1 MSLGLKTSLARGGT
15 DDPSDWA
22 WIAAILAVYLLIG
35 YGLEY
40 RSKKRRGAARPAK
53 AAAEGLFSEREGI
66 DPGQYFLSRMVM
78 LGGGLA
84 VGLAGLLTRNTPT
97 VVQYLTM
104 GTVALLGIFAWACF
118 DHRTEPRNETGAQK
132 PDLQA

>member
-1 MSLGLKTSLARGGT
+1 MSLGLEVSLARGGT

-22 WIAAILAVYLLIG
+22 WIAAIFVLYLLIG

-40 RSKKRRGAARPAK
+40 RSKKRRGAARPGK

-66 DPGQYFLSRMVM
+66 DPGQYFVSRMVM

-84 VGLAGLLTRNTPT
+84 AGLAGLLTRSAPT
-97 VVQYLTM
+97 VVQYLTV
-104 GTVALLGIFAWACF
+104 GTVALLGIFAWAYY
-118 DHRTEPRNETGAQK
+118 DHRTEPRNETETQQ
-132 PDLQA
+132 PDLRA